1 MARDQ
6 DVRAKAVHVKRL
18 NTSTQV
24 LGYFYYL
31 NKPEYEYAGYFY
43 YLNKPCTGGS
53 RGSHSHR
60 VRGCDAGFREG
71 SKASR
76 ERRKTGPIM
85 P

>member
-31 NKPEYEYAGYFY
+31 NKP
-43 YLNKPCTGGS
+43 CTGGS
-53 RGSHSHR
+53 RGSQSHR